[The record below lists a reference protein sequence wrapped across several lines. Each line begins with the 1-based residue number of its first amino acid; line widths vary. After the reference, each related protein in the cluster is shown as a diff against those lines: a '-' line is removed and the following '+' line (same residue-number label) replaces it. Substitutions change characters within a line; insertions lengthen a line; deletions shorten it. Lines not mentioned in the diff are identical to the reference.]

1 MPQTLGWVLLP
12 SWPLHETWPGLIRR
26 GNSKSAFPP
35 FVTQVQWKKQ
45 HNHVEGSFIYSLLLK
60 EVVTFEL
67 LTTVPDVCL
76 ESPLIYSLHS
86 LSGTAGGRGNYH
98 HTYLHM
104 KTGGLVKV
112 EELIPNGA
120 ELGLWGFFFFVSIL
134 LFFKNKTL
142 FLNSLRFTVKLRGR
156 NRDFPIPSSLT
167 HT

>member
-1 MPQTLGWVLLP
+1 MAWTHPTRQQQVSLSTLRHPSPVEKATQSCRRIFHLL
-12 SWPLHETWPGLIRR
+12 
-26 GNSKSAFPP
+26 SAF
-35 FVTQVQWKKQ
+35 K
-45 HNHVEGSFIYSLLLK
+45 GSGHIRTLDHCARRVLG
-60 EVVTFEL
+60 
-67 LTTVPDVCL
+67 
-76 ESPLIYSLHS
+76 SPLIYSLHS

-156 NRDFPIPSSLT
+156 NRDFPYPLLP

>member
-76 ESPLIYSLHS
+76 EVLSFIPYTHSRGRRGAGEIIIILIY
-86 LSGTAGGRGNYH
+86 T
-98 HTYLHM
+98 
-104 KTGGLVKV
+104 
-112 EELIPNGA
+112 
-120 ELGLWGFFFFVSIL
+120 
-134 LFFKNKTL
+134 
-142 FLNSLRFTVKLRGR
+142 
-156 NRDFPIPSSLT
+156 
-167 HT
+167 